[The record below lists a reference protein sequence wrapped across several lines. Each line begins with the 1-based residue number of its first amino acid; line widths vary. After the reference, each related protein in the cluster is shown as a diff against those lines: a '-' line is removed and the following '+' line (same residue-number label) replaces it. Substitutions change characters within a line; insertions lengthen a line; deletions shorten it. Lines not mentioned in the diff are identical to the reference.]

1 MPNKYASLLNDPD
14 VRRWFENLKS
24 RSIITA
30 TVYLRS
36 LGLYCELN
44 QILPQQILAA
54 ADTKKFRDEFTDFV
68 RKFESEGKAGS
79 YIVRFKK
86 VLNSWFAYNNL
97 NVKLKVNIAGE
108 NDTPTLREERVPS
121 KEELD
126 KILRMAS
133 PRGRVSIA
141 LMAFCGLRPE
151 TLGNYTG
158 TDGLRIGDL
167 VELTLANGAVKFSRI
182 PSMILVRKSLSK
194 TRNQYLTFIPSQGIT
209 YLTEYLQD
217 LLKRGEKLSKDS
229 PVLGVDDRG
238 ARKNEFLRT
247 TLVTRD
253 IKEAIV
259 RAGFQW
265 RPYVLRAYFDTNM
278 IIAESKGTMSHPYLQ
293 FLMGHKGDIEA
304 RYSTNKGVLSPN
316 MIEDM
321 RDAYKRSQCYLQ
333 TATMEFGEEEMHEG
347 LRKALLAM
355 SGFKREEIAELDL
368 SNMTDEELSD
378 LFKKRVLSAASKNG
392 SKQKV
397 VSEKELNKYL
407 EDGWEY
413 VTSISNDQAIV
424 KIT

>member
-1 MPNKYASLLNDPD
+1 MSNKYANLLNDPD

-24 RSIITA
+24 RSILTA

-44 QILPQQILAA
+44 QLSPQQILAA
-54 ADTKKFRDEFTDFV
+54 AGTKKFRDEFTDFV

-86 VLNSWFAYNNL
+86 VLNSWFAYNDL

-151 TLGNYTG
+151 TLGNYSG

-167 VELTLANGAVKFSRI
+167 LELTMANNAVNFSRI

-194 TRNQYLTFIPSQGIT
+194 TRNQYFTFIPSQGIT
-209 YLTEYLQD
+209 YLTEYL
-217 LLKRGEKLSKDS
+217 LTLSKRGEKLGNDS

-293 FLMGHKGDIEA
+293 FLMGHNGDIEA
-304 RYSTNKGVLSPN
+304 RYSTNKGVLPPN
-316 MIEDM
+316 MIEGI
-321 RDAYKRSQCYLQ
+321 RDAYKHSQSYL
-333 TATMEFGEEEMHEG
+333 TTNVDVGDEKLGEAF
-347 LRKALLAM
+347 KKQLLVVT
-355 SGFKREEIAELDL
+355 GFKREEISKLDVP
-368 SNMTDEELSD
+368 NMTDEELHD
-378 LFKKRVLSAASKNG
+378 LVKKRLLNVVGKNG

-397 VSEKELNKYL
+397 VSENELGRYL
-407 EDGWEY
+407 DDGWEF
-413 VTSISNDQAIV
+413 VTSLSNDRAIV
-424 KIT
+424 RVN